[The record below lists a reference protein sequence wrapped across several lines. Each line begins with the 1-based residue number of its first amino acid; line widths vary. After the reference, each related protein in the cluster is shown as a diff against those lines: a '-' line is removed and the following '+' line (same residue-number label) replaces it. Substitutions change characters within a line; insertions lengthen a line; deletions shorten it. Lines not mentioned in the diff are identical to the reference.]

1 LREKIL
7 FSISDKSATMNI
19 FWEELTAGLTNHD
32 QMLRVFIRLFAAI
45 LLGGLIGLQRT
56 NAKRPAGLR
65 THTLVCLGTTVV
77 LLSCSGMGLSLEGAV
92 QGILIG
98 IGFIGAGS
106 ILKLSEDH
114 IVAGIQVSV
123 RLWTTAAVGIA
134 IGLGQVGI
142 ALITAVLIILVLAVL
157 RALER
162 QIERHWR
169 VIPERSPNESRP

>member
-1 LREKIL
+1 
-7 FSISDKSATMNI
+7 
-19 FWEELTAGLTNHD
+19 
-32 QMLRVFIRLFAAI
+32 
-45 LLGGLIGLQRT
+45 
-56 NAKRPAGLR
+56 
-65 THTLVCLGTTVV
+65 
-77 LLSCSGMGLSLEGAV
+77 MGLSLEGAV

-162 QIERHWR
+162 QIESRWR
-169 VIPERSPNESRP
+169 VIPAGSPNESRP